1 MPIPAIA
8 LLDTSCPIKPAWAI
22 FDSIWYSKKYARFL
36 PNDLARAPQSL
47 LAFYLQ
53 SGCRAGHSP
62 SALFDEQF
70 YLSRNP
76 DIAILVAAGH
86 YRSGFDHFCQYGH
99 RSLSPH
105 WLFDDAHYADL
116 HDDMTLQNL
125 DLHRFHGRYDHYLT
139 TGQHEHRSAHLL
151 FDSRFYRKKAIAA
164 GYAADAIDAQG
175 CFSHHLACLQTDA
188 AELPPSIYFDPAWY
202 IGQHESV
209 RAEIEEAGLSS
220 ALEHYLTRNEHDA
233 VGGDAVAEFS
243 EKFYR
248 DRNPDVRRLITSGQ
262 FRNGYHHFLQLG
274 AFELRSPSP
283 DIDLAYYR
291 DANDRVA
298 TDLNAGEVRDA
309 FAHLRGIG
317 LRIGLSATPSDPRS
331 ELSEPAA
338 KQLFVRKAMANLALF
353 ARRKLDFSAATPPDL
368 SVVMVLFEKFELT
381 MLSLCALRDNY
392 AGAIELIIIDNASTD
407 DSPRI
412 SEYIIGAKIT
422 LLPQNIGYSRAAN
435 LGLQQVTSAQLLFLN
450 NDVELG
456 HGAIATAIARLQSD
470 PRIGAV
476 GGKIIR
482 THGRLQEAGS
492 IIWRDG
498 TVSGYMRDAA
508 PLTPEA
514 NFVRDVDFCSGVF
527 LFCSTSLI
535 QQLGGFDADFSPAY
549 YEDVDLC
556 RRIAVAGYR
565 VVYDPAVVIHHLEY
579 GSAAN
584 SEASKARM
592 QRGRQIFLRKHE
604 NHLQTKREH
613 TPQNVIFARSADT
626 ARSRILVIEDT
637 IPLRRLGSGYVR
649 ANDIVRAIAAEHSV
663 SVFPL
668 NGAPYDIMSIYGD
681 FPDHV
686 EILHDRDFS
695 GLAELLE
702 ARSGYYDII
711 WISRTHNLNR
721 VLPILLASGIDP
733 EQTPLILD
741 TEAIASLRD
750 AARAALTAEPFDV
763 EAKLR
768 EAFASAARC
777 RHVIAVN
784 QAEADHLRR
793 FEFPAISILGTMRE
807 PQPTANSYAAREG
820 LLLVAAIHQPDSPN
834 LDALD
839 WYADAILP
847 ALALEMRQ
855 VPLLT
860 VAGYIGPEIDLSRY
874 AAHPHIRIHGP
885 SADLRPFYNRN
896 RLFIAPTRFA
906 AGTPYKLYESAAFGL
921 PAVATELLAGQLQ
934 WQNGVELLTA
944 PAGDA
949 KNFAAQIA
957 QLYRSE
963 TIWHELRANALAR
976 IAKDNTPAGFNAT
989 VANILNSVKLQIRL
1003 G

>member
-1 MPIPAIA
+1 MPLPAVA
-8 LLDTSCPIKPAWAI
+8 LLDPSCPIKPAWAL
-22 FDSIWYSKKYARFL
+22 FDSIWYSKKYARYL
-36 PNDLARAPQSL
+36 PDDLARAPQSL

-76 DIAILVAAGH
+76 DIAILVEAGH

-99 RSLSPH
+99 RALSPH

-116 HDDMTLQNL
+116 HDDMTLENL

-139 TGQHEHRSAHLL
+139 NGQHEHRSAHLL
-151 FDSRFYRKKAIAA
+151 FDSRFYRAKAIAA
-164 GYAADAIDAQG
+164 GDDPGAIDAQG
-175 CFSHHLACLQTDA
+175 CFSHYLGRLQTDS

-202 IGQHESV
+202 IAQHENL
-209 RAEIEEAGLSS
+209 RAEIEEAGISS
-220 ALEHYLTRNEHDA
+220 ALEHYLTRNEHDP
-233 VGGDAVAEFS
+233 VSEFS

-248 DRNPDVRRLITSGQ
+248 DSNPDVRRLIASGQ

-291 DANDRVA
+291 DANSRVA
-298 TDLNAGEVRDA
+298 DALNSGQVRDA
-309 FAHLRGIG
+309 FAHLRGTG
-317 LRIGLSATPSDPRS
+317 LRIGLSASPSGPRS
-331 ELSEPAA
+331 ALSEPAA
-338 KQLFVRKAMANLALF
+338 KQLFIRKAMTNLALF
-353 ARRKLDFSAATPPDL
+353 ARRKLDFSAAAPPDL
-368 SVVMVLFEKFELT
+368 SVIMVLFEKFELT

-412 SEYIIGAKIT
+412 GEVVIGAKIT

-435 LGLQQVTSAQLLFLN
+435 LGLQQVTTPQLLLLN

-456 HGAIATAIARLQSD
+456 HGAIAAAIARLQSD

-482 THGRLQEAGS
+482 THGSLQEAGS
-492 IIWRDG
+492 IIWKDG

-508 PLTPEA
+508 ALAPEA

-535 QQLGGFDADFSPAY
+535 QQLGGFDPDFSPAY

-556 RRIAVAGYR
+556 RRIWVAGYR
-565 VVYDPAVVIHHLEY
+565 VIYDPAVVIHHLEY

-584 SEASKARM
+584 SEASKALM

-604 NHLQTKREH
+604 NHLQTKREN
-613 TPQNVIFARSADT
+613 TPQNAIFARSADT

-649 ANDIVRAIAAEHSV
+649 SNDIVRAIAAGHSV

-686 EILHDRDFS
+686 EILHDRDFNA
-695 GLAELLE
+695 LAELLE
-702 ARSGYYDII
+702 ARSGYYDCI

-733 EQTPLILD
+733 EETPLILD

-750 AARAALTAEPFDV
+750 AARAALDAAPFDLD
-763 EAKLR
+763 AKLR
-768 EAFASAARC
+768 EAFAAAARC
-777 RHVIAVN
+777 RHLIAVN
-784 QAEADHLRR
+784 QAEADQLRR
-793 FEFPAISILGTMRE
+793 LAFPAISILGTMRE
-807 PQPTANSYAAREG
+807 PQPTPSSFAAREG

-834 LDALD
+834 LDALN

-874 AAHPHIRIHGP
+874 AAHPHIKIHGP
-885 SADLRPFYNRN
+885 AADLRPFYDRN
-896 RLFIAPTRFA
+896 RLFIAPARFA
-906 AGTPYKLYESAAFGL
+906 AGTPYKLYETAAYGL
-921 PAVATELLAGQLQ
+921 PAVATDLLAGQLQ

-944 PAGDA
+944 PACDA
-949 KNFAAQIA
+949 KSFAARIA

-963 TIWHELRANALAR
+963 TIWQELRANALAR
-976 IAKDNTPAGFNAT
+976 IAKDNTPAHFNAT
-989 VANILNSVKLQIRL
+989 VATILNSVKVQR
-1003 G
+1003 